1 MRTMRSL
8 KPYRHWMAW
17 ALLLAAPVAAAA
29 QSPQCGL
36 FKADEGSS
44 TLRVSSSNR
53 GEQKHFGS
61 APTPVAFQQIE
72 GKLQLVNLEY
82 GLPSAL
88 QVRDRGRTLE
98 VDGTIYNLQAPAQ
111 CAAAATPAAGSCLAD
126 AAACLDNR
134 HEATPTALEAACREG
149 VPGMCLQLA
158 DRWHDEARAPATP
171 DEAQQQAILDTALAG
186 IALPAPCRDGGFS
199 NETPACAAALEA
211 DPALQ
216 EQIVKAA
223 MGAAMVEAV
232 SSVLSPSTPVVMPAV
247 QRQQLL
253 QLCQQVSHGGFCS
266 RVAELSWESGD
277 HLQAVQALAVACAP
291 GNDSAAC
298 ERLPAL
304 QALGTSLRPQP
315 ATALP
320 CGNFHAEGGLMDT
333 LDFGDAGR
341 VGIGWDSQLRARV
354 EDGDIRIRHDKGGD
368 FVLRPLPG
376 GQLLGLDTWTRF
388 QVFVP
393 TGEGA
398 STCSPPKHYT
408 VLPLP
413 RDCPQALAS
422 GGAEACCAEG
432 KLQGCNILGNRLAL
446 SGQWRQAAEHYTTV
460 CRAGVREGCENLVA
474 AQGHSG
480 DVDARATLER
490 LCTADRSG
498 RHVACDVLDTGN
510 WSALELG
517 RVLQEAVDG
526 AAAGDTPAPR
536 ASNRKR

>member
-1 MRTMRSL
+1 MRSFA
-8 KPYRHWMAW
+8 PYRHWLAW
-17 ALLLAAPVAAAA
+17 ALLLATPVAAA

-88 QVRDRGRTLE
+88 QVRDRGRILE
-98 VDGTIYNLQAPAQ
+98 VDGTVYTLQAPAQ
-111 CAAAATPAAGSCLAD
+111 CAAAAAPAAGSCLAD
-126 AAACLDNR
+126 AAACLDTR
-134 HEATPTALEAACREG
+134 HEATPTALAAACREG

-186 IALPAPCRDGGFS
+186 IELPVPCRNGGFS

-232 SSVLSPSTPVVMPAV
+232 SSVLSPSTPVVVPAA

-253 QLCQQVSHGGFCS
+253 QLCQQVGHGGFCS

-277 HLQAVQALAVACAP
+277 PLQAVQALATACAP
-291 GNDSAAC
+291 GNDRAAC

-304 QALGTSLRPQP
+304 QALGASLRPQP

-320 CGNFHAEGGLMDT
+320 CGTFRAAGGLMDT
-333 LDFGDAGR
+333 LDFGDTGR

-354 EDGDIRIRHDKGGD
+354 EDGDVRIHHDKGGD

-413 RDCPQALAS
+413 QDCPQALAS
-422 GGAEACCAEG
+422 GGAEACCAQG

-474 AQGHSG
+474 AQGRSS
-480 DVDARATLER
+480 DVDAHATLER
-490 LCTADRSG
+490 LCAADRSG

-517 RVLQEAVDG
+517 RVLQEAVDE
-526 AAAGDTPAPR
+526 ATAEDAPAPR
-536 ASNRKR
+536 TSNRKR

>member
-1 MRTMRSL
+1 MLSL
-8 KPYRHWMAW
+8 APYRHWLAW
-17 ALLLAAPVAAAA
+17 ALLLATPVAAA

-36 FKADEGSS
+36 FEADEGSS
-44 TLRVSSSNR
+44 TLRISSSNR

-61 APTPVAFQQIE
+61 APTPVAFQQID

-82 GLPSAL
+82 GLPSVL
-88 QVRDRGRTLE
+88 QVRDRGRTVE
-98 VDGTIYNLQAPAQ
+98 VDGTVYTLQAPAQ
-111 CAAAATPAAGSCLAD
+111 CAAAATPAEGSCLAD

-134 HEATPTALEAACREG
+134 REATPTVLAAACREG

-186 IALPAPCRDGGFS
+186 IELPVPCRNGGFS

-232 SSVLSPSTPVVMPAV
+232 SSVLSPSTPVVVPAA

-253 QLCQQVSHGGFCS
+253 QLCQQVGHGGFCS

-277 HLQAVQALAVACAP
+277 PLQAVQALATACAP
-291 GNDSAAC
+291 GKDSAAC

-304 QALGTSLRPQP
+304 RALGASLRPQP

-320 CGNFHAEGGLMDT
+320 CGTFRAAGGLMDT

-354 EDGDIRIRHDKGGD
+354 EEGDIRIRHDKGGD

-413 RDCPQALAS
+413 QDCPLALANED
-422 GGAEACCAEG
+422 GADACCAQG

-446 SGQWRQAAEHYTTV
+446 SGHWLQAAEHYTTV
-460 CRAGVREGCENLVA
+460 CRAGVREGCENLVT
-474 AQGHSG
+474 AQGNG
-480 DVDARATLER
+480 AGVDARAILGQ
-490 LCTADRSG
+490 LCEADRSG
-498 RHVACDVLDTGN
+498 LHVACDVLGTQN
-510 WSALELG
+510 WELITLGGAL
-517 RVLQEAVDG
+517 QKAVDE
-526 AAAGDTPAPR
+526 AALDDAPAPR
-536 ASNRKR
+536 TTNRKR

>member
-1 MRTMRSL
+1 MLSPA
-8 KPYRHWMAW
+8 PYRHWLAW
-17 ALLLAAPVAAAA
+17 ALLLAAPVAFA

-36 FKADEGSS
+36 FKAGEGSS
-44 TLRVSSSNR
+44 TLRVSSPDR

-61 APTPVAFQQIE
+61 APTPVAFQQID
-72 GKLQLVNLEY
+72 GQLQLVNLEY

-88 QVRDRGRTLE
+88 QVRDRGRTVE
-98 VDGTIYNLQAPAQ
+98 VDGTVYTLQEPAQ

-134 HEATPTALEAACREG
+134 HEATPAVLEAACREG

-171 DEAQQQAILDTALAG
+171 DAAQQQAILDTALAG
-186 IALPAPCRDGGFS
+186 VELPAPCRNGGFS
-199 NETPACAAALEA
+199 NEAPACAAALEA
-211 DPALQ
+211 DPELQ
-216 EQIVKAA
+216 EQILKAA
-223 MGAAMVEAV
+223 MNAAMVEAMK
-232 SSVLSPSTPVVMPAV
+232 SVVPPSTPVVMPAG

-253 QLCQQVSHGGFCS
+253 QLCQQVSHGGFCT

-277 HLQAVQALAVACAP
+277 PLQAVQALAAACTP
-291 GNDSAAC
+291 GNDSSAC

-304 QALGTSLRPQP
+304 QALGASLRPRP

-320 CGNFHAEGGLMDT
+320 CGNYRAEGGLMDT

-341 VGIGWDSQLRARV
+341 VGIGWNSQLRARV

-398 STCSPPKHYT
+398 ATCSPPKHYT

-413 RDCPQALAS
+413 QDCPQALAS
-422 GGAEACCAEG
+422 GGAEACCAQG

-474 AQGHSG
+474 AQGRSG
-480 DVDARATLER
+480 EVDAHAMLEQ
-490 LCTADRSG
+490 LCAAEG
-498 RHVACDVLDTGN
+498 HGQHVACDVLETGN
-510 WSALELG
+510 WGMLELG
-517 RVLQEAVDG
+517 RAMQQAVEQSATDD
-526 AAAGDTPAPR
+526 APATR
-536 ASNRKR
+536 RSNRKR

>member
-1 MRTMRSL
+1 MLSRA
-8 KPYRHWMAW
+8 PYRHWLAW
-17 ALLLAAPVAAAA
+17 ALLLATPAAAA

-36 FKADEGSS
+36 FEADEGSS

-61 APTPVAFQQIE
+61 APTPVAFQQID

-82 GLPSAL
+82 GLPSVL
-88 QVRDRGRTLE
+88 QVRDRGRTVE
-98 VDGTIYNLQAPAQ
+98 VDGTVYTLQAPAQ
-111 CAAAATPAAGSCLAD
+111 CAAAATPAEGSCLAD

-134 HEATPTALEAACREG
+134 REATPTVLAAACREG

-186 IALPAPCRDGGFS
+186 IELPVPCRNGGFS

-232 SSVLSPSTPVVMPAV
+232 SSVLSPSTPVVVPAA

-253 QLCQQVSHGGFCS
+253 QLCQQVGHGGFCS

-277 HLQAVQALAVACAP
+277 PLQAVQVLATACAP
-291 GNDSAAC
+291 GKDSAAC

-304 QALGTSLRPQP
+304 RALGASLRPQP

-320 CGNFHAEGGLMDT
+320 CGTFRAAGGLMDT

-354 EDGDIRIRHDKGGD
+354 EEGDIRIRHDKGGD

-376 GQLLGLDTWTRF
+376 GHLLGLDTWTRF

-413 RDCPQALAS
+413 QDCPLALANED
-422 GGAEACCAEG
+422 GADACCAQG

-446 SGQWRQAAEHYTTV
+446 SGHWLQAAEHYTTV
-460 CRAGVREGCENLVA
+460 CRAGVREGCENLVT
-474 AQGHSG
+474 AQGNG
-480 DVDARATLER
+480 ADVDARAILGQ
-490 LCTADRSG
+490 LCEADRSG
-498 RHVACDVLDTGN
+498 LHVACDVLGTQN
-510 WSALELG
+510 WELITLGGAL
-517 RVLQEAVDG
+517 QKAVDE
-526 AAAGDTPAPR
+526 AALDDAPAPR
-536 ASNRKR
+536 TTNRKR

>member
-1 MRTMRSL
+1 MLSRA
-8 KPYRHWMAW
+8 PYRHWLAW
-17 ALLLAAPVAAAA
+17 ALLLATPVAAA

-36 FKADEGSS
+36 FEAEEGSS

-61 APTPVAFQQIE
+61 APTPVAFQQID

-82 GLPSAL
+82 GLPSVL
-88 QVRDRGRTLE
+88 QVRDRGRTVE
-98 VDGTIYNLQAPAQ
+98 VDGTVYTLQAPAQ
-111 CAAAATPAAGSCLAD
+111 CAAAATPAEGSCLAD

-134 HEATPTALEAACREG
+134 REATPTVLAAACREG

-186 IALPAPCRDGGFS
+186 IELPVPCRNGGFS

-223 MGAAMVEAV
+223 VGAAMVEAV
-232 SSVLSPSTPVVMPAV
+232 SSVLSPSTPVVVPAA

-253 QLCQQVSHGGFCS
+253 QLCQQVGHGGFCS

-277 HLQAVQALAVACAP
+277 PLQAVQALATACAP
-291 GNDSAAC
+291 GKDSAAC

-304 QALGTSLRPQP
+304 RALGASLRPQP

-320 CGNFHAEGGLMDT
+320 CGTFRAAGGLMDT

-354 EDGDIRIRHDKGGD
+354 EEGDIRIRHDKGGD

-413 RDCPQALAS
+413 QDCPLALANED
-422 GGAEACCAEG
+422 GADACCAQG

-446 SGQWRQAAEHYTTV
+446 SGHWLQAAEHYTTV
-460 CRAGVREGCENLVA
+460 CHAGVREGCENLVT
-474 AQGHSG
+474 AQGNG
-480 DVDARATLER
+480 ADVDARAILGQ
-490 LCTADRSG
+490 LCEADRSG
-498 RHVACDVLDTGN
+498 LHVACDVLGTQN
-510 WSALELG
+510 WELITLGGAL
-517 RVLQEAVDG
+517 QKAVDE
-526 AAAGDTPAPR
+526 AALDDAPAPR
-536 ASNRKR
+536 TTNRKR

>member
-1 MRTMRSL
+1 MHSPAPRRRWL
-8 KPYRHWMAW
+8 AW
-17 ALLLAAPVAAAA
+17 ALLLAAPMAAA

-36 FKADEGSS
+36 FKADEGSG
-44 TLRVSSSNR
+44 TLRISSPNR

-61 APTPVAFQQIE
+61 APSPVAFQQID

-88 QVRDRGRTLE
+88 QVRDRGRTVE
-98 VDGTIYNLQAPAQ
+98 VDGTVYILQAPAQ
-111 CAAAATPAAGSCLAD
+111 CAAAARPAEGSCLSD

-134 HEATPTALEAACREG
+134 REAPPAALEAGCREG

-186 IALPAPCRDGGFS
+186 IELPVPCRNGGLS

-232 SSVLSPSTPVVMPAV
+232 SSVLSPSTPVVVPAA

-253 QLCQQVSHGGFCS
+253 QLCQQVGHGGFCS

-277 HLQAVQALAVACAP
+277 PLQAVQALTTACAP
-291 GNDSAAC
+291 GKESAAC

-304 QALGTSLRPQP
+304 QALGASLRPQP

-320 CGNFHAEGGLMDT
+320 CGTFRAAGGLMDT

-413 RDCPQALAS
+413 QDCPQALAS
-422 GGAEACCAEG
+422 GGAEACCAQG

-446 SGQWRQAAEHYTTV
+446 SRNWLQAAAHYTTV
-460 CRAGVREGCENLVA
+460 CRAGVREGCENLVT
-474 AQGHSG
+474 AQGNGAEVS
-480 DVDARATLER
+480 ARALLEQ
-490 LCTADRSG
+490 LCEADRSG
-498 RHVACDVLDTGN
+498 LHVACDVLETQN
-510 WSALELG
+510 WELITLGGAL
-517 RVLQEAVDG
+517 QKAVDE
-526 AAAGDTPAPR
+526 ATVDDAPAPR
-536 ASNRKR
+536 NSNRKR

>member
-1 MRTMRSL
+1 MHSPAPR
-8 KPYRHWMAW
+8 RHWLAW
-17 ALLLAAPVAAAA
+17 ALLLAAPVAAA

-36 FKADEGSS
+36 FKADEGSG
-44 TLRVSSSNR
+44 TLRISSPNR

-61 APTPVAFQQIE
+61 APTPVAFQQID

-82 GLPSAL
+82 GLPSVL
-88 QVRDRGRTLE
+88 QVRDRGRTVE
-98 VDGTIYNLQAPAQ
+98 VDGTVYTLQAPAQ
-111 CAAAATPAAGSCLAD
+111 CAAAATPAEGSCLAD

-134 HEATPTALEAACREG
+134 REATPTVLAAACREG

-186 IALPAPCRDGGFS
+186 IELPVPCRNGGFS

-232 SSVLSPSTPVVMPAV
+232 SSVLSPSTPVVVPAA

-253 QLCQQVSHGGFCS
+253 HLCQQVGHGGFCS

-277 HLQAVQALAVACAP
+277 PLQAVQALATACAP
-291 GNDSAAC
+291 GKDSAAC

-304 QALGTSLRPQP
+304 RALGASLRPQP

-320 CGNFHAEGGLMDT
+320 CGTFRAAGGLMDT

-354 EDGDIRIRHDKGGD
+354 EEGDIRIRHDKGGD

-413 RDCPQALAS
+413 QDCPLALANED
-422 GGAEACCAEG
+422 GADACCAQG

-446 SGQWRQAAEHYTTV
+446 SGHWLQAAEHYTTV
-460 CRAGVREGCENLVA
+460 CRAGVREGCENLVT
-474 AQGHSG
+474 AQGNG
-480 DVDARATLER
+480 ADVDARAILGQ
-490 LCTADRSG
+490 LCEADRSG
-498 RHVACDVLDTGN
+498 LHVACDVLGTQN
-510 WSALELG
+510 WELITLGGAL
-517 RVLQEAVDG
+517 QKAVDE
-526 AAAGDTPAPR
+526 AAVDDAPAPR
-536 ASNRKR
+536 TTNRKR